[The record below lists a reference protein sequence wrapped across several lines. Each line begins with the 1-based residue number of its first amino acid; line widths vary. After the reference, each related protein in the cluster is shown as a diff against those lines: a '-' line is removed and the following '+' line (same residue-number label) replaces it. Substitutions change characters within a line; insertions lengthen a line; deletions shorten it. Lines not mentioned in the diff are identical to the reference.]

1 MGTDRGKQVM
11 LGVLLLALV
20 VIGYRTIATM
30 TSPSTSSPSNGTKAA
45 APPTKG
51 TTAAT
56 GAAAPDVHLDALN
69 SERPKPVDAERNLF
83 RFKAKAAPPPA
94 APPAGGRS
102 GAPPPAV
109 APPGQGGP
117 APLPPIPLKFIGAV
131 NREGKPTIAVLSD
144 GQGPPMYGV
153 EGGTIA
159 GRYRILRIGVESI
172 EMSYLD
178 GRGRQTIRL
187 TGS

>member
-1 MGTDRGKQVM
+1 MATERQKQ
-11 LGVLLLALV
+11 LLLGALLAALAV
-20 VIGYRTIATM
+20 VGYRAIAT
-30 TSPSTSSPSNGTKAA
+30 TSR
-45 APPTKG
+45 
-51 TTAAT
+51 TTASSSNRT
-56 GAAAPDVHLDALN
+56 RAASSGRAGTAGGSEAPDVHLDALN

-83 RFKAKAAPPPA
+83 SFKPKVAPPAAAAGNGRAGVAPPPVV
-94 APPAGGRS
+94 AP
-102 GAPPPAV
+102 APPPGSAS
-109 APPGQGGP
+109 
-117 APLPPIPLKFIGAV
+117 LPPIPLKFIGTV

-144 GQGPPMYGV
+144 GQGLPLYGV
-153 EGGTIA
+153 EGGTVA

>member
-1 MGTDRGKQVM
+1 MATDRQKQLL
-11 LGVLLLALV
+11 LGVLLIALAV
-20 VIGYRTIATM
+20 AGYRAIAT
-30 TSPSTSSPSNGTKAA
+30 TSRTATSSSNRTRATSSGGG
-45 APPTKG
+45 G
-51 TTAAT
+51 TTAGST
-56 GAAAPDVHLDALN
+56 APDVHLDALD

-83 RFKAKAAPPPA
+83 SFKPKAAPLAPA
-94 APPAGGRS
+94 AGNGPGVAPPPVVAPTPPAGS
-102 GAPPPAV
+102 
-109 APPGQGGP
+109 
-117 APLPPIPLKFIGAV
+117 APLPPIPLKFIGTV

-144 GQGPPMYGV
+144 GQGLPLYGV
-153 EGGTIA
+153 EGGIVA

>member
-1 MGTDRGKQVM
+1 MGTDRGKQLM

-20 VIGYRTIATM
+20 VIGYRTIAT
-30 TSPSTSSPSNGTKAA
+30 TSPTASLTSNGPRAA

-51 TTAAT
+51 AAAT
-56 GAAAPDVHLDALN
+56 GPAAPDVHLDVLN

-102 GAPPPAV
+102 GASPPV
-109 APPGQGGP
+109 APPAQAGP
-117 APLPPIPLKFIGAV
+117 TPLPPIPLKFIGAV

-144 GQGPPMYGV
+144 GQGPPMYGI

>member
-1 MGTDRGKQVM
+1 MATDRQKQ
-11 LGVLLLALV
+11 LLFGALLIALAV
-20 VIGYRTIATM
+20 AGYRAIAT
-30 TSPSTSSPSNGTKAA
+30 TSRTATSASNRTRATASGGG
-45 APPTKG
+45 G
-51 TTAAT
+51 TTA
-56 GAAAPDVHLDALN
+56 GSEAPDVHLDALN

-83 RFKAKAAPPPA
+83 SFKPKSAPPAPAAGDGRGVAPPPVV
-94 APPAGGRS
+94 APTQPAG
-102 GAPPPAV
+102 PA
-109 APPGQGGP
+109 A
-117 APLPPIPLKFIGAV
+117 LPPIPLKFIGTV

-144 GQGPPMYGV
+144 GQGLPLYGV
-153 EGGTIA
+153 EGGTVA